1 MTEQI
6 RERYDLTID
15 RIGRICMEKTV
26 GEQFREY
33 FQKTAEFILEIER
46 IRKLIETGM
55 WKQLSA
61 EEKREENR
69 KLYED
74 ILPEQYAASY
84 ANPAYAVQ
92 KLGEEYGRI
101 LSFLY
106 TEIRGEIIYAFEQKD
121 LYLTICNEL
130 FIEIYNCFESVEQ
143 PVYEEIKEIV
153 YWYASDYADVFVAD
167 RVREQIDPSLD
178 FATTI
183 IMQADLSDSSY
194 LYDYGEYVSDN
205 EKITAEYLNTLP
217 EETIQKMADTYTEGY
232 RICFVNGRK
241 DLSKKKT
248 VNVRYPLGFERMMRR
263 ALENFEKMGLQP
275 VIFRNAVSVL
285 IKGKN
290 RTGYYGGVAN
300 SQYEFDHQFDQGLF
314 LDKKYVERKLEVM
327 KSTYENHKE
336 LARGLA
342 GPAVLEGFGD
352 IPFAPVSKPE
362 NVSLTKKQEQLEV
375 FYAGKAGQLVNE
387 YVPGDER
394 GFTIISF
401 PLPAIGEKYEE
412 IFDEVIR
419 INTLDSELY
428 GKIQQNIIDVLDRGT
443 YVHIEGKGNNKTDLD
458 VQLYPLKD
466 PSKETIFENCVAD
479 CNIPVGEVF
488 TSPVLK
494 GTNGTLHVSK
504 VFLHELQ
511 YQNLEITFED
521 GMIKDYTCT
530 NFESEEENKKYVFD
544 NVLYNHDTLPIGE
557 FAIGT
562 NTTAY
567 VMAQKYGIEDKLT
580 ILIAEKMGPHFA
592 VGDTCYSWSEDV
604 KVYNPN
610 GKEIVARDNEVSILR
625 KEDVSKAYYQ
635 CHTDITIPYE
645 ELAEISVVTEQGE
658 KIMILQDGRFVVP
671 GTEKLNE
678 PFQELN

>member
-143 PVYEEIKEIV
+143 PAYEEIKEIV

-232 RICFVNGRK
+232 RMCFVNGRK

-394 GFTIISF
+394 GFMIISF

-443 YVHIEGKGNNKTDLD
+443 YVHVEGKGDNKTDLD
-458 VQLYPLKD
+458 IQLYPLKD

-530 NFESEEENKKYVFD
+530 NFDSEEENKKYVFD

>member
-143 PVYEEIKEIV
+143 PAYEEIKEIV

-232 RICFVNGRK
+232 RMCFVNGRK

-530 NFESEEENKKYVFD
+530 NFDSEEENKKYVFD

>member
-26 GEQFREY
+26 GEQSREY

-143 PVYEEIKEIV
+143 PAYEEIKEIV

-232 RICFVNGRK
+232 RMCFVNGRK

>member
-143 PVYEEIKEIV
+143 PAYEEIKEIV

-232 RICFVNGRK
+232 RMCFVNGRK

-443 YVHIEGKGNNKTDLD
+443 YVHVEGKGDNKTDLD
-458 VQLYPLKD
+458 IQLYPLKD

-530 NFESEEENKKYVFD
+530 NFDSEEENKKYVFD

-625 KEDVSKAYYQ
+625 KEDISKAYYQ
-635 CHTDITIPYE
+635 CHTDITIPYD
-645 ELAEISVVTEQGE
+645 ELDKIWVEIENGE
-658 KIMILQDGRFVVP
+658 NIEIIRDGKFVLE

-678 PFQELN
+678 PFCG

>member
-55 WKQLSA
+55 WKQFSA

-143 PVYEEIKEIV
+143 PAYEEIKEIV

-232 RICFVNGRK
+232 RMCFVNGRK

-458 VQLYPLKD
+458 IQLYPLKD

>member
-143 PVYEEIKEIV
+143 PAYEEIKEIV

-232 RICFVNGRK
+232 RMCFVNGRK

>member
-458 VQLYPLKD
+458 IQLYPLKD

>member
-26 GEQFREY
+26 GEQSREY

-143 PVYEEIKEIV
+143 PAYEEIKEIV

-232 RICFVNGRK
+232 RMCFVNGRK

-443 YVHIEGKGNNKTDLD
+443 YVHVEGKGDNKTDLD
-458 VQLYPLKD
+458 IQLYPLKD

-678 PFQELN
+678 PF

>member
-26 GEQFREY
+26 GEQFRQY

-143 PVYEEIKEIV
+143 PAYEEIKEIV

-232 RICFVNGRK
+232 RMCFVNGRK

-458 VQLYPLKD
+458 IQLYPLKD